1 MLYVSFCPYSSVS
14 IRPRHLASLFNKT
27 SHSVKFMFGTM
38 DSIFFFFCFR
48 NVTSG
53 QGDKIP
59 CNRIPPANSWFMPK
73 SALPLSDKE
82 IHASS
87 FIFYQCYSIIGQ
99 SRVFPSDAGI
109 HLCRAGSDSLLC

>member
-27 SHSVKFMFGTM
+27 SHSVKFVFGTM
-38 DSIFFFFCFR
+38 CCVGTPSYLFIFFFCFR
-48 NVTSG
+48 NGTSG

-59 CNRIPPANSWFMPK
+59 HNRIPPANSWFMPK

-82 IHASS
+82 IHAAS

-99 SRVFPSDAGI
+99 SRVFPSDA
-109 HLCRAGSDSLLC
+109 